1 MERNNSLFFIQAI
14 LIIFLITFVTAQE
27 TNDTLFTDNS
37 TIPVEDN
44 ISIEKEAYVPLIQRL
59 GIPLEETIPQTSVE
73 SMRIQDNVNE
83 KSIPSSKKSN
93 ANLINI
99 IDKKEFKDYVEQN
112 DEQLP
117 VIIILSKQNFSE
129 TSKKIKEDYKPAIE
143 SKLKQLD
150 ELDSEMEVN
159 SSGNVNSQQIK
170 NYREIAKEI
179 DEEMDKM
186 RKDILEEQKLQIDSQ
201 QSEVKKYVEECGGI
215 VTGDL
220 TVINSVFAKINLSC
234 IETLSQKEEII
245 AIYEDEKVDM
255 KLNNAA
261 CTIGASSWYNA
272 GYDGG
277 IWDVAIVDTGIDGN
291 HPKLSVDYSKV
302 FHDSGRYDPYYD
314 DDYTNTNDLNGH
326 GTHVAGIV
334 ASQDSTY
341 KGVGYGLDALINI
354 KAGWNPGSMYNSDM
368 MAGVEWAINTA
379 GADVVSYSYGSSYS
393 QISDCASCRFFDAI
407 VDDLGIVVSIS
418 AGNDGPTSPSV
429 GSPAIA
435 YNVFSVAALDD
446 KNNCNSNDD
455 EIASYSSRGPTYDGR
470 IKPDITAPGHKIR
483 STNAFWEGIPLWPSA
498 NGCNWGSLTNGWDFV
513 DNCGTSMA
521 APVVSGAIPL
531 VLDYKGYRWD
541 PKAIR
546 ALFFNTAKNSGA
558 FSSKDT
564 YGYGVLDMSRAYT
577 YKDNVILD
585 YVQEGKYK
593 FYKKSNYN
601 SGERATLVWNRHVTY
616 NNANYPTEYY
626 SLNDLDLQVYDE
638 SGNLIAYSNSGQNNV
653 EQAVQSISSY
663 SPVYIKVKGYTLD
676 YSHGYDYEDFALAT
690 EGSITSLNGPSISFY
705 ADVPYYSEEKNLPFN
720 ITATLTNYG
729 DIGLDNVQV
738 MLNLP
743 NGLSVYNGYETQFVG
758 KVDPAQ
764 TKVITWQVSSTEAGY
779 YSGINLEYNGYFF
792 GEFDNGNTGDYSIN
806 INECTPYWTLN
817 YTQDECINGKR
828 IMNYYDLYECG
839 DDSTKP
845 EDIVYDCSMEIFSPQ
860 QRVYNNSRI
869 NLEVSSYKN
878 CDLAYSDYNLD
889 FLEFIEEQ
897 ENYSFPTDKRP
908 TTLCRDCNLYNR
920 SKTFSDGFHYIY
932 TQCLNEP
939 GINKSEIFLI
949 DDTKPR
955 ISSSYPKRNEFTN
968 GSNFI
973 IKYTEEYPT
982 AFLLNV
988 SSLIEYKYGEFYEP
1002 NNTCP
1007 SGKNKECSFNINLN
1021 SFNNQEVEYS
1031 FLIGDI
1037 AEHVVQSKP
1046 VKIKVDT
1053 TSPRLNNPSNF
1064 WEQDGRYIKFRFDV
1078 TEINFNEIT
1087 YIDHKD
1093 SRPRETVLCSRLK
1106 YEMCESK
1113 KSFMRGNHNLTI
1125 IIKDKA
1131 GNSDKETLSFTI
1143 V

>member
-1 MERNNSLFFIQAI
+1 MGKNNILFFIQVI
-14 LIIFLITFVTAQE
+14 FVIFLIALVTAQE
-27 TNDTLFTDNS
+27 TNDTISPNNLTTS
-37 TIPVEDN
+37 TEDN
-44 ISIEKEAYVPLIQRL
+44 LSIEREVYAPLIQRL
-59 GIPLEETIPQTSVE
+59 GIPPEEEISQISTK
-73 SMRIQDNVNE
+73 SMRIQDNG
-83 KSIPSSKKSN
+83 KGIPPQKKSN
-93 ANLINI
+93 SNLINI
-99 IDKKEFKDYVEQN
+99 IDKKEFKEYVEKN
-112 DEQLP
+112 DEHLP

-129 TSKKIKEDYKPAIE
+129 TSRRVKEEYKPTIE

-150 ELDSEMEVN
+150 EVDSQIQA
-159 SSGNVNSQQIK
+159 SSSSIKTPKQIE
-170 NYREIAKEI
+170 NYKEIAKEI
-179 DEEMDKM
+179 DADMDNM
-186 RKDILEEQKLQIDSQ
+186 RKEILEEHKNQIDSQ
-201 QSEVKKYVEECGGI
+201 QNEVKKYIEDCGGI

-220 TVINSVFAKINLSC
+220 TIINSVFAKINLSC
-234 IETLSQKEEII
+234 IEILSQREEII
-245 AIYEDEKVDM
+245 AIYEDEKVDI

-314 DDYTNTNDLNGH
+314 DDYTTTNDLNGH

-341 KGVGYGLDALINI
+341 KGIGYGLDALINV

-379 GADVVSYSYGSSYS
+379 GADVISYSYGSSYS
-393 QISDCASCRFFDAI
+393 QISDCASCRFFDAV

-498 NGCNWGSLTNGWDFV
+498 NGCDWGSLTNGWDFV

-521 APVVSGAIPL
+521 APVISGSIPL

-546 ALFFNTAKNSGA
+546 ALFFNTAKNSGT
-558 FSSKDT
+558 FSSKNT
-564 YGYGVLDMSRAYT
+564 YGYGVLDLSRAYT

-585 YVQEGKYK
+585 YVQEGGYR
-593 FYKKSNYN
+593 FYKKNNYA

-626 SLNDLDLQVYDE
+626 SLNDLDLQIYDG
-638 SGNLIAYSNSGQNNV
+638 SGNLIAYSNSGENNV

-663 SPVYIKVKGYTLD
+663 NPVYIKVKGFTTD
-676 YSHGYDYEDFALAT
+676 YSHGYDYEDYALAT

-705 ADVPYYSEEKNLPFN
+705 ADVPYYYEEKNLPFN
-720 ITATLTNYG
+720 ITTTLTNYG
-729 DIGLDNVQV
+729 DMAIDSTQV
-738 MLNLP
+738 KLNLP
-743 NGLSVYNGYETQFVG
+743 SELYVYSGYETQFVG
-758 KVDPAQ
+758 KLDPAQ
-764 TKVITWQVSSTEAGY
+764 TKEITWQVSSNEAGY
-779 YSGINLEYNGYFF
+779 YNGISVEYTGYFF
-792 GEFDNGNTGDYSIN
+792 GEYKADITNEYSIN
-806 INECTPYWTLN
+806 INECVPYWVLN
-817 YTQDECINGKR
+817 YTEGECINGKR
-828 IMNYYDLYECG
+828 IMGYYDFYECG

-860 QRVYNNSRI
+860 QRVYNSSRI
-869 NLEVSSYKN
+869 NLEVSSYKK
-878 CDLAYSDYNLD
+878 CDMAYSDYILD
-889 FLEFIEEQ
+889 FLEFIKNEQ
-897 ENYSFPTDKRP
+897 NYSFPTDKRP
-908 TTLCRDCNLYNR
+908 TTLCKDCNEYNR
-920 SKTFSDGFHYIY
+920 SKTFSDGFHYVY
-932 TQCLNEP
+932 VQCLNEP
-939 GINKSEIFLI
+939 VINKSEIFLI

-955 ISSSYPKRNEFTN
+955 ISSSSPKRNEFTN

-988 SSLIEYKYGEFYEP
+988 SSLVEYKYSEFYGI

-1007 SGKNKECSFNINLN
+1007 AGRNKECFFSINLN
-1021 SFNNQEVEYS
+1021 SYNNQEVEYS
-1031 FLIGDI
+1031 FLIQDI
-1037 AEHVVQSKP
+1037 AEQVVQSKP

-1053 TSPRLNNPSNF
+1053 IPPKLNNPSNF
-1064 WEQDGRYIKFRFDV
+1064 WEQDGKYIKFIFDV
-1078 TEINFNEIT
+1078 TETNFDEIT

-1093 SRPRETVLCSRLK
+1093 NRPREIRLCSRLR
-1106 YEMCESK
+1106 YDTCEAK
-1113 KSFMRGNHNLTI
+1113 KSFMKGNHNLTI
-1125 IIKDKA
+1125 SIKDKA
-1131 GNSDKETLSFTI
+1131 GNSDTEIININI